1 MNRQDSSV
9 GEVER
14 ATGISIGTALLL
26 IVLGM
31 TALLFP
37 EPVGVAVSILILWI
51 IVFSGLA
58 HLVHAWDARGTGV
71 MAWQLLVGAAYLS
84 GGIFLLLHP
93 GYGFAYVTLGIA
105 WIFAF
110 EAVLLLA
117 AFFWLRRQPGASWLA
132 LDGVLTLILA
142 VCIGAGWPTNSVWVV
157 GTLVGVNILISGFT
171 RLAMSGDPR
180 KLFKQ
185 GP

>member
-1 MNRQDSSV
+1 MNQRDSTV

-14 ATGISIGTALLL
+14 ATSISIGTALLL

-31 TALLFP
+31 CALLFP
-37 EPVGVAVSILILWI
+37 EPVGIAVSILILWI

-71 MAWQLLVGAAYLS
+71 MAWQLLVGAAYLC

-105 WIFAF
+105 GIFMF
-110 EAVLLLA
+110 EAVLLLTA
-117 AFFWLRRQPGASWLA
+117 SYWLRKQPGAGWLA
-132 LDGVLTLILA
+132 LDGALTLILA

-157 GTLVGVNILISGFT
+157 GTLVGVNILVSGFT
-171 RLAMSGDPR
+171 RLGMSGYTR
-180 KLFKQ
+180 TFFK
-185 GP
+185 

>member
-1 MNRQDSSV
+1 MSQHDSPV
-9 GEVER
+9 DEAQR

-31 TALLFP
+31 AALLFP
-37 EPVGVAVSILILWI
+37 EPVGIAVTILILWI

-58 HLVHAWDARGTGV
+58 HLVHAWDARGTDV
-71 MAWQLLVGAAYLS
+71 MAWQLLVGAAYLC

-105 WIFAF
+105 GIFLF

-117 AFFWLRRQPGASWLA
+117 AAWWLRKQPGAGWLA
-132 LDGVLTLILA
+132 LDGALTLILA
-142 VCIGAGWPTNSVWVV
+142 VCIGTGWPTNSVWVV
-157 GTLVGVNILISGFT
+157 GALVGVNILVSGFA
-171 RLAMSGDPR
+171 RLGMSGR
-180 KLFKQ
+180 TGKFLK
-185 GP
+185 